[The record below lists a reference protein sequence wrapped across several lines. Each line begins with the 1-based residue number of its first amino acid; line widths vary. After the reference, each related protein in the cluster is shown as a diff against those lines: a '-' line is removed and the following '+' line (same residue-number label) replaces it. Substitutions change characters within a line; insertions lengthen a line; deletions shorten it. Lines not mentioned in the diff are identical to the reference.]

1 MSGAGSDSACGVPMG
16 CSIPIFPSEAEMLAL
31 DIKPTPGPEHPA
43 KRQRETP
50 LSGKT
55 AGC

>member
-31 DIKPTPGPEHPA
+31 DIKPTPGPEHLA